1 MMEEIGY
8 EFQGKSHSGLDDSRN
23 IAFIAQCLLQD
34 GASLKFNEKLL
45 EENVDK
51 KKNVFSAPV
60 TKEEF
65 ACILNTFQPN
75 FLPNKSSNSSKPLDT
90 KTKDVLE
97 KACTKKSTDARQSVK
112 GVAKIPVV
120 ESDSTNNGIPNKTT
134 KNLPTTKGAAKI
146 LTKDNPTKNP
156 SKVTAVEKNL
166 VQKEITN
173 VSTKDS
179 LAKISSKEM
188 KAPTSGKTANIS
200 PAQSSGKNSA
210 KTKVQSEIKE
220 VSTKNSQV
228 KISSKIIKAPTS
240 GKTANISPTQSS
252 GKNSATAKVS
262 TKNSQVKISSKE
274 IKKTTS
280 GKTAKVSTAQSS
292 VKSTPVKRS
301 SKIPATSAQSSKSV
315 EVLKQELLRAKRD
328 FYCKCEFMPFK
339 EVAPFKK
346 HIEDLKKL
354 LEAARAREDQSGAQK
369 ETKALVTKLDKEK
382 KLKVTQAS
390 KSVSN
395 NCQSVKKNDSEKVE
409 NQLKSEASHQPSSVA
424 KPTKQLPMISNSGLF
439 QSLDG
444 NHAIENSSSMTAEE
458 ERLFFE
464 DFENL
469 LTMKTSVVISN
480 KDS

>member
-1 MMEEIGY
+1 
-8 EFQGKSHSGLDDSRN
+8 
-23 IAFIAQCLLQD
+23 
-34 GASLKFNEKLL
+34 
-45 EENVDK
+45 
-51 KKNVFSAPV
+51 
-60 TKEEF
+60 
-65 ACILNTFQPN
+65 
-75 FLPNKSSNSSKPLDT
+75 
-90 KTKDVLE
+90 
-97 KACTKKSTDARQSVK
+97 
-112 GVAKIPVV
+112 
-120 ESDSTNNGIPNKTT
+120 
-134 KNLPTTKGAAKI
+134 
-146 LTKDNPTKNP
+146 
-156 SKVTAVEKNL
+156 
-166 VQKEITN
+166 
-173 VSTKDS
+173 
-179 LAKISSKEM
+179 
-188 KAPTSGKTANIS
+188 
-200 PAQSSGKNSA
+200 
-210 KTKVQSEIKE
+210 
-220 VSTKNSQV
+220 
-228 KISSKIIKAPTS
+228 
-240 GKTANISPTQSS
+240 
-252 GKNSATAKVS
+252 VS

-469 LTMKTSVVISN
+469 LTMKTSVAIPN

>member
-34 GASLKFNEKLL
+34 GASMKFNEKLL

-97 KACTKKSTDARQSVK
+97 KACTEKLTDAKQSVK

-166 VQKEITN
+166 FQK
-173 VSTKDS
+173 D
-179 LAKISSKEM
+179 
-188 KAPTSGKTANIS
+188 
-200 PAQSSGKNSA
+200 
-210 KTKVQSEIKE
+210 
-220 VSTKNSQV
+220 
-228 KISSKIIKAPTS
+228 
-240 GKTANISPTQSS
+240 
-252 GKNSATAKVS
+252 SATAKVS

-274 IKKTTS
+274 IKKPAS

-292 VKSTPVKRS
+292 VKSTPVKSS

-369 ETKALVTKLDKEK
+369 ETKALVAKLDKEK

-469 LTMKTSVVISN
+469 LTMKTSVAIPN

>member
-1 MMEEIGY
+1 MIEEIGY

-34 GASLKFNEKLL
+34 GASMKFNEKLL

-97 KACTKKSTDARQSVK
+97 KACTEKLTDAKQSVK

-166 VQKEITN
+166 FQK
-173 VSTKDS
+173 D
-179 LAKISSKEM
+179 
-188 KAPTSGKTANIS
+188 
-200 PAQSSGKNSA
+200 
-210 KTKVQSEIKE
+210 
-220 VSTKNSQV
+220 
-228 KISSKIIKAPTS
+228 
-240 GKTANISPTQSS
+240 
-252 GKNSATAKVS
+252 SATAKVS

-274 IKKTTS
+274 IKKPAS

-292 VKSTPVKRS
+292 VKSTPVKSS

-369 ETKALVTKLDKEK
+369 ETKALVAKLDKEK

-424 KPTKQLPMISNSGLF
+424 KPTKQLPMISNSGL
-439 QSLDG
+439 
-444 NHAIENSSSMTAEE
+444 
-458 ERLFFE
+458 
-464 DFENL
+464 
-469 LTMKTSVVISN
+469 
-480 KDS
+480 

>member
-34 GASLKFNEKLL
+34 GASMKFNEKLL

-97 KACTKKSTDARQSVK
+97 KACTEKLTDAKQSVK

-134 KNLPTTKGAAKI
+134 KNLPTTIGAAKI

-166 VQKEITN
+166 FQK
-173 VSTKDS
+173 D
-179 LAKISSKEM
+179 
-188 KAPTSGKTANIS
+188 
-200 PAQSSGKNSA
+200 
-210 KTKVQSEIKE
+210 
-220 VSTKNSQV
+220 
-228 KISSKIIKAPTS
+228 
-240 GKTANISPTQSS
+240 
-252 GKNSATAKVS
+252 SATAKVS

-274 IKKTTS
+274 IKKPAS

-292 VKSTPVKRS
+292 VKSTPVKSS

-369 ETKALVTKLDKEK
+369 ETKALVAKLDKEK

-469 LTMKTSVVISN
+469 LTMKTSVAIPN